1 MESESELLIKLKRCA
16 SEDIKPSIPMFVQ
29 LLENRKN
36 IAGKMLESTRDEEY
50 FHQLKII
57 YDYYNRQILL
67 LLEI

>member
-1 MESESELLIKLKRCA
+1 
-16 SEDIKPSIPMFVQ
+16 
-29 LLENRKN
+29 
-36 IAGKMLESTRDEEY
+36 MLESTRDEEY